1 MGLGKC
7 IASRGRGANW
17 QPRCGPRPPFPSV
30 GCLYLVGVRVEIKV
44 LEEAGCKF
52 AEEEIVGLVDC
63 PHAPVRVVVGAGAGA
78 EGPHCRGTEGS
89 P

>member
-1 MGLGKC
+1 MGNVLLPGGGEQTGSLGV
-7 IASRGRGANW
+7 AHA
-17 QPRCGPRPPFPSV
+17 PPFPSV

-52 AEEEIVGLVDC
+52 AEEEIVGLIDC

>member
-1 MGLGKC
+1 MYCFQGAGSKLA
-7 IASRGRGANW
+7 ASVW
-17 QPRCGPRPPFPSV
+17 PTPPFPSV